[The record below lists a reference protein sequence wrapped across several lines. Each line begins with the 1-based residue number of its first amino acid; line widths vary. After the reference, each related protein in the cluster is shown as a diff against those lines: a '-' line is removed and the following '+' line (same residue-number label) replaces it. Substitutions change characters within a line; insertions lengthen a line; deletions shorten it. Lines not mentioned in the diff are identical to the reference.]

1 MAQLDAQQVKQI
13 IIQELPSI
21 MQRDAE
27 VRDFILRISREQ
39 FADKAETESRFDRV
53 LNELQR
59 DREIQERKWEE
70 SRAESNRR
78 WEEANHRWEEGRV
91 ESNQRWEK
99 NQAEIAQLFERLD
112 RNREEANRRWE
123 EGRAESNQRW
133 EKNQEELRAQ
143 RNRIETRL
151 GALGSRW
158 GRDSEATFRNALRG
172 ILTDS
177 FGVDVINVNEYDDKG
192 EVHGVP
198 DQVELDII
206 IKNGTLI
213 ICEIKAAVS
222 KADVYVFQRKIKFY
236 ETHHNRLAN
245 RKLIISPFVDEK
257 AVAAAHRLGME
268 VYSDAE
274 DVDL

>member
-59 DREIQERKWEE
+59 ERETQERKWEE
-70 SRAESNRR
+70 NREDSNRRWEDSNRR
-78 WEEANHRWEEGRV
+78 WEESRV

-99 NQAEIAQLFERLD
+99 A
-112 RNREEANRRWE
+112 
-123 EGRAESNQRW
+123 
-133 EKNQEELRAQ
+133 QEELRAQ
-143 RNRIETRL
+143 RTRIETRL

-245 RKLIISPFVDEK
+245 RKLIISPFIDEK